1 MLQIKNLSISFQ
13 NHQVLQNFSLH
24 LKPKKITALVGQS
37 GSGKSITALA
47 ILGLLQNAKT
57 SGEIL
62 WTPSCDGVTTEG
74 TGSTNLLELS
84 EKELCKIRGKEIGF
98 IFQDPQTSLNPLH
111 KIGKQI
117 AEAVVIH
124 NPKISK
130 KDLENRV
137 KELLKMVEL
146 ESFVSRLDDYP
157 HQFSGG
163 QKQRI
168 MIAIAIANN
177 PKILIADEPTTA
189 LDAKTQKE
197 ILKLLKHLKDE
208 IGITILLITHNRSVV
223 EQIADEIVLIGEQ
236 PTYSSSL
243 NRQAIRGSREFKLN
257 RSSDA
262 EASKDD
268 EILKVKNL
276 EISYKKNQIL
286 KNINF
291 SLKSGE
297 NIGIIGESGSG
308 KSTLAL
314 ALCDLIES
322 SGEMKFFGEKN
333 WKNDSK
339 NLRREVQIVFQDPFS
354 SLNPRMTVEQII
366 GEGLKIHGIK
376 EEWTRLRRWLRR
388 ASPLAIIRRWL
399 RRRASPLAIIC
410 RWLRRRAIQLAI
422 NCHPVFMTGS
432 IDSILQKL
440 HLPQD
445 LKSRYPH
452 QLSGGQ
458 RQRVA
463 IARALILNPK
473 ILILDEPTSAL
484 DFATQNEILNLLS
497 EIQKEREISY
507 ILISHDME
515 MVEEIA
521 DKILTLDEKA
531 KVVSN

>member
-47 ILGLLQNAKT
+47 ILGLLQNAQT

-146 ESFVSRLDDYP
+146 EPFISRLDDYP

-197 ILKLLKHLKDE
+197 ILKLLKRLKDE
-208 IGITILLITHNRSVV
+208 LGIAILLITHNRVVV

-236 PTYSSSL
+236 PTHSSSL

-297 NIGIIGESGSG
+297 NLGIIGESGSG

-333 WKNDSK
+333 WKNDEK

-399 RRRASPLAIIC
+399 RRRAS
-410 RWLRRRAIQLAI
+410 QLAI

-484 DFATQNEILNLLS
+484 DFTTQNEILNLLS

-521 DKILTLDEKA
+521 DKILTIDEKA